1 MSIKAG
7 SDQLC
12 KVVLT
17 NKMTTGTLSLDLA
30 TYYSLATLTKI
41 NLLSSKV
48 KSLFGESSRENGR
61 SGQKKKEYRSSV
73 LECLSIKRSI

>member
-12 KVVLT
+12 KMVLT

-61 SGQKKKEYRSSV
+61 SRV
-73 LECLSIKRSI
+73 DKRRKNIDHQF